1 MIDISDT
8 LSRRVKI
15 RAAQEGSS
23 LKTLITRAIE
33 RELGSAAEVPV
44 PSVAPKLPVLKSRR
58 PGALRISPDEI
69 SELLLREEAAA
80 YAADVRR

>member
-1 MIDISDT
+1 MHCDT
-8 LSRRVKI
+8 
-15 RAAQEGSS
+15 
-23 LKTLITRAIE
+23 T
-33 RELGSAAEVPV
+33 EVPV